1 MSVVILKYND
11 AARNHWGNEAHPDGV
26 GLLTLASIAQATVD
40 VVAAGGKV
48 YLYRR
53 NYFGP
58 MRLEPEIRH
67 VRGAGYRLLL
77 RGVLSRPATGFLGQ
91 VAQEVKRKMERAEGV
106 LVSSGRTVRAFHF
119 GDPQPPNL
127 QVVGEFSI
135 REDHA

>member
-1 MSVVILKYND
+1 MSVVILKYSD
-11 AARNHWGNEAHPDGV
+11 AAKNYWGNEAHPDGV

-40 VVAAGGKV
+40 VVAAGGQV

-58 MRLEPEIRH
+58 MQLEPEIRH

-77 RGVLSRPATGFLGQ
+77 RGVLTRPATGFLRQ
-91 VAQEVKRKMERAEGV
+91 VVQEVQRKMDRAQGV
-106 LVSSGRTVRAFHF
+106 LVSGRTVRAFHF

-127 QVVGEFSI
+127 HVVGEFSI
-135 REDHA
+135 REEHA